1 MRHAPGGGR
10 KGRNGMSRKKGAMAP
25 AWNGSGRRHALR
37 VMWMDRMFYLMLL
50 PGLVYFIVFHYA
62 PMYGVQIAF
71 RNYRMKLGFF
81 GSPWVGMEN
90 FERLFRDPGFITALK
105 NTVIISLLKIAVGF
119 TAPIVLALMLN
130 AVRSARLRRVF
141 QSISYLPHFLSWI
154 VIASLARSMFSTSMG
169 SVNQLIQRFGFEP
182 VNFLGSSQHFRG
194 VLVLSDCWKEVGWGS
209 IIYLAALMGVDRQL
223 YEAATVDGARPFR
236 QLISITIPSIAPTI
250 ITMLILRVGGIL
262 SAGQEQVYAMYN
274 ELVYSVADILDTYA
288 LRVGLNNLK
297 YSMSTAVSLFKSAIG
312 LTMILITNRISKLLD
327 ENNGIF

>member
-1 MRHAPGGGR
+1 
-10 KGRNGMSRKKGAMAP
+10 MAP

-119 TAPIVLALMLN
+119 PAPIVLALMLN

>member
-1 MRHAPGGGR
+1 
-10 KGRNGMSRKKGAMAP
+10 
-25 AWNGSGRRHALR
+25 
-37 VMWMDRMFYLMLL
+37 MFYLMLL

-119 TAPIVLALMLN
+119 PAPIVLALMLN

-223 YEAATVDGARPFR
+223 HEAATVDGARPFR

>member
-1 MRHAPGGGR
+1 
-10 KGRNGMSRKKGAMAP
+10 MAP

-119 TAPIVLALMLN
+119 PAPIVLALMLN

-274 ELVYSVADILDTYA
+274 ELVNSVADILDTYA

>member
-1 MRHAPGGGR
+1 
-10 KGRNGMSRKKGAMAP
+10 MAP
-25 AWNGSGRRHALR
+25 AWNGSGHRHALR

-119 TAPIVLALMLN
+119 PAPIVLALMLN

-236 QLISITIPSIAPTI
+236 QPISITIPSIAPTI

>member
-1 MRHAPGGGR
+1 
-10 KGRNGMSRKKGAMAP
+10 
-25 AWNGSGRRHALR
+25 
-37 VMWMDRMFYLMLL
+37 MFYLMLL

-119 TAPIVLALMLN
+119 PAPIVLALMLN